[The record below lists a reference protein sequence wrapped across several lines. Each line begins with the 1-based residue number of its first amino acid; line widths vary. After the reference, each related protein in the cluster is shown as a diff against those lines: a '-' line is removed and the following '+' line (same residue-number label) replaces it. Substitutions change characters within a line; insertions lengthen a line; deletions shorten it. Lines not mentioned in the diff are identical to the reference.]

1 MVTGQFVPKK
11 KGKIASRVTIIC
23 MIFSLFGL
31 AANIFPTVMILIDWA
46 MCRIR
51 YYDVCYTMTIFNT
64 STTLG
69 YEIPEFIM
77 RKTSNSAGINDLLLL
92 ALLFLFL
99 DNISAAATKS
109 ELQKFSDYGKLVLL
123 FSATSGTISY
133 IILII
138 CVIWFQYMK
147 EHQPFSLLFT
157 CYKPKTAPEEEQRPE
172 GETLLEGN
180 DRRENKTGPLHP
192 FNNNKDD
199 REFNTKLEG
208 GEPCRFF
215 IFFAINLALVIGMI
229 IVFCLGHYNTKQ
241 HIVPIGPTP
250 TATTTQMKN
259 YKIFEMTTVGTY
271 FYSLFCTISSCFIF
285 SKVMYGIQNKCDNL
299 FTSDDKDKG
308 TLDDRIEEDEDF
320 VEKAIATQGPFEWWF
335 FIHWVMYI
343 ISSFLSLSLLFEAIY
358 EKIQAST
365 IVRQAG
371 IDFSR
376 YELIFIAL
384 FAFSN
389 SFFFL
394 YPCIRA
400 AGVTESRNKAI
411 RDVSSIDISVPEQ
424 RAFANYLKEQN
435 FGFRLNIL
443 CAHVKFDLNIAY
455 ISIFIGLLGVL
466 IKVGTS
472 I

>member
-1 MVTGQFVPKK
+1 
-11 KGKIASRVTIIC
+11 
-23 MIFSLFGL
+23 
-31 AANIFPTVMILIDWA
+31 
-46 MCRIR
+46 
-51 YYDVCYTMTIFNT
+51 MTIFNT

-69 YEIPEFIM
+69 YELPTFIM
-77 RKTSNSAGINDLLLL
+77 RETSNSAGISDLLLF
-92 ALLFLFL
+92 ALLFIFL
-99 DNISAAATKS
+99 DNINDAATKS
-109 ELQKFSDYGKLVLL
+109 ELQKFSDYEKLVLL

-133 IILII
+133 FILII
-138 CVIWFQYMK
+138 HIIWFQYLK
-147 EHQPFSLLFT
+147 EHEPWDSFFKKDKATDSLGERERLL
-157 CYKPKTAPEEEQRPE
+157 PREDDEKTPP
-172 GETLLEGN
+172 
-180 DRRENKTGPLHP
+180 PLHP
-192 FNNNKDD
+192 FDNGDKSDTS
-199 REFNTKLEG
+199 TKLEG

-215 IFFAINLALVIGMI
+215 IFFAINLALVIGMLL
-229 IVFCLGHYNTKQ
+229 VFCFGHYYKQ

-250 TATTTQMKN
+250 TATTTQMRN
-259 YKIFEMTTVGTY
+259 YKIFEMTTVVTY

-285 SKVMYGIQNKCDNL
+285 SKVMYGIQNECDKL
-299 FTSDDKDKG
+299 FTDNNEGTPVKECIKQDK
-308 TLDDRIEEDEDF
+308 RF
-320 VEKAIATQGPFEWWF
+320 VRKAIATQEPFEWWF

-343 ISSFLSLSLLFEAIY
+343 ISSFLSLLLLFEAIY

-371 IDFSR
+371 IDFSAL
-376 YELIFIAL
+376 ELIFLAL

-400 AGVTESRNKAI
+400 AGVTESRNNAI
-411 RDVSSIDISVPEQ
+411 RDVSNSIADPENEAIRDVSNSIIADLEQ
-424 RAFANYLKEQN
+424 RAFVNYLKEQN

-466 IKVGTS
+466 IKVGTT

>member
-1 MVTGQFVPKK
+1 M
-11 KGKIASRVTIIC
+11 
-23 MIFSLFGL
+23 
-31 AANIFPTVMILIDWA
+31 
-46 MCRIR
+46 
-51 YYDVCYTMTIFNT
+51 
-64 STTLG
+64 
-69 YEIPEFIM
+69 
-77 RKTSNSAGINDLLLL
+77 LLLT
-92 ALLFLFL
+92 LLFLFL
-99 DNISAAATKS
+99 DYINDPTTAS

-133 IILII
+133 FILII
-138 CVIWFQYMK
+138 RVIWFQYMK
-147 EHQPFSLLFT
+147 EHKPWNLLFT
-157 CYKPKTAPEEEQRPE
+157 CYEPETAPEEEQNIE
-172 GETLLEGN
+172 EETPLIERNG
-180 DRRENKTGPLHP
+180 RGKKETSPLHP
-192 FNNNKDD
+192 FDNDD
-199 REFNTKLEG
+199 DSKSDTNTKLEG
-208 GEPCRFF
+208 AEPCRFF
-215 IFFAINLALVIGMI
+215 IFFAINLALVIGMLL
-229 IVFCLGHYNTKQ
+229 VFCFGHYNSKQ

-250 TATTTQMKN
+250 TATTTQMGN
-259 YKIFEMTTVGTY
+259 YTIFEKTTVGTY

-299 FTSDDKDKG
+299 FTDDNG
-308 TLDDRIEEDEDF
+308 TLKKRIDEDMCF
-320 VEKAIATQGPFEWWF
+320 VKKAIATQGPFELWF

-343 ISSFLSLSLLFEAIY
+343 ISSFLSLLLLFEAIY

-371 IDFSR
+371 IDFSN
-376 YELIFIAL
+376 YELIFLAL

-411 RDVSSIDISVPEQ
+411 RDVSNSIDNAVPEH
-424 RAFANYLKEQN
+424 RAFVSYLKEQN

-466 IKVGTS
+466 IKVSAT

>member
-1 MVTGQFVPKK
+1 
-11 KGKIASRVTIIC
+11 
-23 MIFSLFGL
+23 
-31 AANIFPTVMILIDWA
+31 
-46 MCRIR
+46 
-51 YYDVCYTMTIFNT
+51 
-64 STTLG
+64 
-69 YEIPEFIM
+69 
-77 RKTSNSAGINDLLLL
+77 
-92 ALLFLFL
+92 
-99 DNISAAATKS
+99 
-109 ELQKFSDYGKLVLL
+109 
-123 FSATSGTISY
+123 
-133 IILII
+133 
-138 CVIWFQYMK
+138 MK
-147 EHQPFSLLFT
+147 EHKPWNLLFT
-157 CYKPKTAPEEEQRPE
+157 CYEPETAPEEEQNIE
-172 GETLLEGN
+172 EETPLIERNG
-180 DRRENKTGPLHP
+180 RGKKETSPLHP
-192 FNNNKDD
+192 FDNDD
-199 REFNTKLEG
+199 DSKSDTNTKLEG
-208 GEPCRFF
+208 AEPCRFF
-215 IFFAINLALVIGMI
+215 IFFAINLALVIGMLL
-229 IVFCLGHYNTKQ
+229 VFCFGHYNSKQ

-250 TATTTQMKN
+250 TATTTQMRN

-299 FTSDDKDKG
+299 FINEDKG
-308 TLDDRIEEDEDF
+308 TLKERIDEDKHF
-320 VEKAIATQGPFEWWF
+320 VNKAITTLSPFEWWF

-365 IVRQAG
+365 IVTQPG
-371 IDFSR
+371 IDFFSL
-376 YELIFIAL
+376 ELIFLAL

-411 RDVSSIDISVPEQ
+411 RDMNNSAKNSKQ
-424 RAFANYLKEQN
+424 RAFVNYLKEQN